1 MNTVWQDARA
11 VSSTV
16 NTARGSQGYP
26 MQLLK
31 RRLLSGGAWAFG
43 GKILVALAG
52 LISSALLARLLTP
65 QALGTYFLAYSILNV
80 GTSLGALGLT
90 GTVVRLVAEG
100 MGLNLFGRVRRVI
113 SVVLGVGTLGALGVG
128 LAYLLFGDDLAEAVF
143 NAPALA
149 AITGLVAGWI
159 MVGTLQGLL
168 GETFRGFHD
177 IRLATI
183 LGGQTTGGGTTGV
196 ATVALL
202 TASLFLLWLVNGQ
215 ATLATVV
222 LLAICSGAVTT
233 LVAGWLLHRRVT
245 KLPPQTP
252 DEGRK
257 ADPKKV
263 LREVLSISLPLL
275 IVTLVMMVRTNG
287 DIWMLGAFL
296 PQGELALYGAA
307 NRLVSMVTMPMAIVT
322 AVAPPL
328 IAEMYS
334 QGKRED
340 LEHAL
345 RSMATL
351 TGIPAWLASMGC
363 IFFAGPILGLVYGN
377 YYREGAVVLA
387 LLSIGLF
394 ASVCAGSCGIV
405 LAYTGHQKTLMVITI
420 AISAATLIAM
430 LATVKPYGIVG
441 VAMSKMAGQ
450 VLQNGIVLL
459 VVKQKTGM
467 WTHVGFRGISQ
478 LWRITR

>member
-1 MNTVWQDARA
+1 
-11 VSSTV
+11 
-16 NTARGSQGYP
+16 
-26 MQLLK
+26 
-31 RRLLSGGAWAFG
+31 LSGGAWAFG
-43 GKILVALAG
+43 GKVLVALTG

-65 QALGTYFLAYSILNV
+65 QALGTYFLAYSILSV
-80 GTSLGALGLT
+80 GTSLGQLGLT

-113 SVVLGVGTLGALGVG
+113 SVVLGVGTLGTLGVG
-128 LAYLLFGDDLAEAVF
+128 SAYLLFGDDLAMIVF

-159 MVGTLQGLL
+159 MVGTLHGLL

-177 IRLATI
+177 VRLATI
-183 LGGQTTGGGTTGV
+183 LGGQTTGVATGA

-222 LLAICSGAVTT
+222 LLAICSGAVNT
-233 LVAGWLLHRRVT
+233 LVAGWLLHRKVT
-245 KLPPQTP
+245 RLPRQAP
-252 DEGRK
+252 DEGRE

-263 LREVLSISLPLL
+263 LREVVSISLPLL
-275 IVTLVMMVRTNG
+275 VIALVMMIRTTG
-287 DIWMLGAFL
+287 DIWTLGAFL
-296 PQGELALYGAA
+296 PQRELALYGAA
-307 NRLVSMVTMPMAIVT
+307 NRLVGMVTMPLAIVT
-322 AVAPPL
+322 AIAPPL

-334 QGKRED
+334 QGRRED

-345 RSMATL
+345 RGMATL

-405 LAYTGHQKTLMVITI
+405 LAYTGHQKTLMVITV
-420 AISAATLIAM
+420 AISIATLIAM
-430 LATVKPYGIVG
+430 LAAVEPYGIVG
-441 VAMSKMAGQ
+441 VAMAKTIGQ
-450 VLQNGIVLL
+450 ILQNGIVLL

-467 WTHVGFRGISQ
+467 WTHIGFRGISQ
-478 LWRITR
+478 PWRITR

>member
-1 MNTVWQDARA
+1 
-11 VSSTV
+11 
-16 NTARGSQGYP
+16 
-26 MQLLK
+26 
-31 RRLLSGGAWAFG
+31 LSGGAWAFG
-43 GKILVALAG
+43 GKVLVALTG

-65 QALGTYFLAYSILNV
+65 QALGTYFLAYSILSV
-80 GTSLGALGLT
+80 GTSLGQLGLT

-113 SVVLGVGTLGALGVG
+113 SVVLGVGTLGTLGVG
-128 LAYLLFGDDLAEAVF
+128 SAYLLFGDDLAMIVF

-159 MVGTLQGLL
+159 MVGTLHGLL

-177 IRLATI
+177 VRLATI
-183 LGGQTTGGGTTGV
+183 LGGQTTGVATGA

-222 LLAICSGAVTT
+222 LLAICSGAVNT
-233 LVAGWLLHRRVT
+233 LVAGWLLHRKVT
-245 KLPPQTP
+245 RLPRQAP
-252 DEGRK
+252 DEGRE

-263 LREVLSISLPLL
+263 LREVVSISLPLL
-275 IVTLVMMVRTNG
+275 VIALVMMIRTTG
-287 DIWMLGAFL
+287 DIWTLGAFL
-296 PQGELALYGAA
+296 PQRELALYGAA
-307 NRLVSMVTMPMAIVT
+307 NRLVGMVTMPLAIVT
-322 AVAPPL
+322 AIAPPL

-334 QGKRED
+334 QGRRED

-345 RSMATL
+345 RGMATL

-363 IFFAGPILGLVYGN
+363 IFFAGPILELVYGP

-405 LAYTGHQKTLMVITI
+405 LAYTGHQKTLMVITV
-420 AISAATLIAM
+420 AISIATLIAM
-430 LATVKPYGIVG
+430 LAAVEPYGIVG
-441 VAMSKMAGQ
+441 VAMAKTIGQ
-450 VLQNGIVLL
+450 ILQNGIVLL

-467 WTHVGFRGISQ
+467 WTHIGFRGISQ
-478 LWRITR
+478 PWRITR

>member
-1 MNTVWQDARA
+1 M
-11 VSSTV
+11 
-16 NTARGSQGYP
+16 NTARQDLRTAS
-26 MQLLK
+26 MQLL
-31 RRLLSGGAWAFG
+31 RHRLLSGGSWAFG
-43 GKILVALAG
+43 GKMLVALTG

-65 QALGTYFLAYSILNV
+65 QALGTYFLAYSILSV
-80 GTSLGALGLT
+80 GTALADLGLARS
-90 GTVVRLVAEG
+90 VVRLVAEG
-100 MGLNLFGRVRRVI
+100 MGLSHFGRVRCVI
-113 SVVLGVGTLGALGVG
+113 GVVLGVGTLGALGVG
-128 LAYLLFGDDLAEAVF
+128 LAYLLFGDDLAKAVF

-159 MVGTLQGLL
+159 MVVTLQGLV

-177 IRLATI
+177 VRIATI
-183 LGGQTTGGGTTGV
+183 LGGQTTGAATGV
-196 ATVALL
+196 ATVTLL

-222 LLAICSGAVTT
+222 LLAICSGAVNT

-245 KLPPQTP
+245 RLPPQTP

-257 ADPKKV
+257 AADPKKV

-275 IVTLVMMVRTNG
+275 VVTLVMMVRTNG
-287 DIWMLGAFL
+287 DIWALGAFL

-334 QGKRED
+334 QGNREN

-351 TGIPAWLASMGC
+351 TGIPAWLASMAC

-420 AISAATLIAM
+420 ATSAASLIAM
-430 LATVKPYGIVG
+430 LATVEPYGIAG
-441 VAMSKMAGQ
+441 VAMSRMAGQ
-450 VLQNGIVLL
+450 VLQNGVVLL

-467 WTHVGFRGISQ
+467 WTHVGFRGISHP
-478 LWRITR
+478 WRIAR

>member
-1 MNTVWQDARA
+1 MNTAGQDLRA
-11 VSSTV
+11 AS
-16 NTARGSQGYP
+16 

-31 RRLLSGGAWAFG
+31 RRLLRGGGWAFG
-43 GKILVALAG
+43 GKMLVAFTGLA
-52 LISSALLARLLTP
+52 SSALLARLLTP
-65 QALGTYFLAYSILNV
+65 QALGTYFLAFSILNV

-90 GTVVRLVAEG
+90 GTVVRLVAQG

-113 SVVLGVGTLGALGVG
+113 SVVLGVGTLGALSVG
-128 LAYLLFGDDLAEAVF
+128 LAYLLFGDDLAKAIF

-159 MVGTLQGLL
+159 MVGTLQSLL

-177 IRLATI
+177 IRLASL
-183 LGGQTTGGGTTGV
+183 LGGQGQVGGGATGV
-196 ATVALL
+196 VTLALL

-222 LLAICSGAVTT
+222 LLAICSGAVST
-233 LVAGWLLHRRVT
+233 LVAGWLLRRRVT
-245 KLPPQTP
+245 GLPPQTS
-252 DEGRK
+252 DSEEGRK
-257 ADPKKV
+257 ANPKAV
-263 LREVLSISLPLL
+263 LGEVLSISWPLL

-287 DIWMLGAFL
+287 DIWTLGAFL

-307 NRLVSMVTMPMAIVT
+307 NRLVSVVTMPMAIVT

-328 IAEMYS
+328 IAEMYA
-334 QGKRED
+334 QGRRED
-340 LEHAL
+340 LENAL
-345 RSMATL
+345 RNMATL
-351 TGIPAWLASMGC
+351 TGIPALLASMGC
-363 IFFAGPILGLVYGN
+363 IFLAGPILGLVYGN

-387 LLSIGLF
+387 LLSIGLL

-405 LAYTGHQKTLMVITI
+405 LAFTGHQKTQMVITI
-420 AISAATLIAM
+420 ATSVVTLIAM
-430 LATVKPYGIVG
+430 LATAKPYGIAG

-459 VVKQKTGM
+459 VVKRRTGM
-467 WTHVGFRGISQ
+467 WTHVRLKGISQ
-478 LWRITR
+478 LWRIA

>member
-1 MNTVWQDARA
+1 M
-11 VSSTV
+11 
-16 NTARGSQGYP
+16 NTARQDLGAAS
-26 MQLLK
+26 MQLLR
-31 RRLLSGGAWAFG
+31 RRLLSGSGWAFG
-43 GKILVALAG
+43 GKILIALTG

-65 QALGTYFLAYSILNV
+65 QALGTYFLAYSILSV
-80 GTSLGALGLT
+80 GTALADLGLSR
-90 GTVVRLVAEG
+90 TVVRLVAEG
-100 MGLNLFGRVRRVI
+100 MGLSHFGRVRRVI
-113 SVVLGVGTLGALGVG
+113 GVVLSVGTLGALGVG
-128 LAYLLFGDDLAEAVF
+128 FAYLLFGGDLAKAVF

-159 MVGTLQGLL
+159 MVVTLQGLL
-168 GETFRGFHD
+168 AETFRGFHD

-183 LGGQTTGGGTTGV
+183 LGGQTTGAASGV
-196 ATVALL
+196 ATMALL

-222 LLAICSGAVTT
+222 LLAICSGAVNT

-245 KLPPQTP
+245 RLYPQTA

-287 DIWMLGAFL
+287 DIWALGAFL

-334 QGKRED
+334 QGNRED

-345 RSMATL
+345 RGMATL

-420 AISAATLIAM
+420 ATSAASLIAM
-430 LATVKPYGIVG
+430 LATVEPYGIAG
-441 VAMSKMAGQ
+441 VAMSKTAGQ

-467 WTHVGFRGISQ
+467 WTHVGFRGISHP
-478 LWRITR
+478 WRIAR